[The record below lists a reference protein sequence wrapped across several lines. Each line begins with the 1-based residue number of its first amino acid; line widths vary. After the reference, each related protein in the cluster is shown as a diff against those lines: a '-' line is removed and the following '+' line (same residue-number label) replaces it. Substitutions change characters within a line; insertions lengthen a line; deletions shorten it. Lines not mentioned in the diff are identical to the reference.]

1 MANDK
6 SHTFANLC
14 RAAIQTDEHL
24 QGLKTRNSPKKQ
36 DKKGNTALTSKTQG
50 ERADN
55 SKYKLTNTEKKEHTD
70 GNLCFKCH
78 QKGHS
83 SRECKNPCTVYSEV
97 KRKTPVA
104 KVETKEKKD
113 KGKGKDKSTKAKI
126 EEVKAKDKSNTAT
139 DADCESEDFSN
150 GN

>member
-1 MANDK
+1 MANDE
-6 SHTFANLC
+6 SRTFIDLC
-14 RAAIQTDEHL
+14 HAAIQTDERL
-24 QGLKTRNSPKKQ
+24 QGLKTSNSPKKQ
-36 DKKGNTALTSKTQG
+36 DKKGTTVSTSKTQG

-55 SKYKLTNTEKKEHTD
+55 SKYKLTDTEKKEHTD

-78 QKGHS
+78 QKGHG
-83 SRECKNPCTVYSEV
+83 SRDCKNPRTVYSKV
-97 KRKTPVA
+97 KKKTPVA

-126 EEVKAKDKSNTAT
+126 EEVKAKDESDTAT
-139 DADCESEDFSN
+139 DTDCKCEDFSD

>member
-1 MANDK
+1 MANNE
-6 SHTFANLC
+6 SHTFAKLC
-14 RAAIQTDEHL
+14 CAAIQTDERL
-24 QGLKTRNSPKKQ
+24 QGLKTHNSPKKQ
-36 DKKGNTALTSKTQG
+36 DKKGNMASTSKTQG
-50 ERADN
+50 EKANN
-55 SKYKLTNTEKKEHTD
+55 SKYKLTDAEKKEHMD

-83 SRECKNPCTVYSEV
+83 SRDCKNPCTVYSEV
-97 KRKTPVA
+97 KKKTPVA

-126 EEVKAKDKSNTAT
+126 DEVKAKDKSNTA
-139 DADCESEDFSN
+139 ANANCKSKDFSD